1 MGNDGKVLKVL
12 GDMVC
17 GFIPLTNE
25 VKTKSGI
32 VLSSKSNVV
41 HVEATV
47 ASKGP
52 DCTLDIKDGDRI
64 IYNVAYATEV
74 DYGDPDNKMIL
85 VPQKYVY
92 AVIEQPTRN
101 KVTFENHDQTA
112 IEVISKTLANQLVK

>member
-1 MGNDGKVLKVL
+1 MENNGQVLKVL
-12 GDMVC
+12 SDMVC
-17 GFIPLTNE
+17 GFIPINNE

-32 VLSSKSNVV
+32 VLSSNKNSV

-47 ASKGP
+47 AGKGP
-52 DCTLDIKDGDRI
+52 DCTLDLKEGDRI

-112 IEVISKTLANQLVK
+112 IEVISRTLANQLTK